1 VGPCNSMTI
10 QTRFTRLLTAALILA
25 GAGSAMAATR
35 TLTFTAPPTVQPG
48 AAVQVLVTASTDAAD
63 GEQIGFFHSE
73 YSTDGGKTW
82 VPVYAEKMGPAAT
95 RQIDF
100 KAGAE
105 GTRIIVRSH
114 IAFRGGK
121 AGDVDYNGA
130 PIVWSGSWDKWEAPP
145 AKYLTIS
152 VTAK

>member
-1 VGPCNSMTI
+1 
-10 QTRFTRLLTAALILA
+10 
-25 GAGSAMAATR
+25 MAVTR
-35 TLTFTAPPTVQPG
+35 TFTFTAPSTVKPG
-48 AAVQVLVTASTDAAD
+48 SPAQILVVASTDAAD

-82 VPVYAEKMGPAAT
+82 VPVYAENVGPAASRT
-95 RQIDF
+95 LEL

-105 GTRIIVRSH
+105 GTKIIVRSH

-121 AGDVDYNGA
+121 AGDVDYTGA
-130 PIVWSGSWDKWEAPP
+130 PIEWQGSWDKWQAPP
-145 AKYLTIS
+145 AKHLTIR

>member
-1 VGPCNSMTI
+1 MTI
-10 QTRFTRLLTAALILA
+10 RTHFTRLLVALIILA
-25 GAGSAMAATR
+25 GTGSAMAVTR
-35 TLTFTAPPTVQPG
+35 SHTITAPSTVKPG
-48 AAVQVLVTASTDAAD
+48 AAVQVLVAASTDAAD

-82 VPVYAEKMGPAAT
+82 MAVYAEKVGLAAT
-95 RQIDF
+95 RHLDF

-105 GTRIIVRSH
+105 GTKILVRSH

-121 AGDVDYNGA
+121 AGDVDHTGA
-130 PIVWSGSWDKWEAPP
+130 PIAWSESWDKWQAPP

>member
-1 VGPCNSMTI
+1 MGLCNSMTI
-10 QTRFTRLLTAALILA
+10 QTRLTRLLVVALILV
-25 GAGSAMAATR
+25 GAGSAMAVTR
-35 TLTFTAPPTVQPG
+35 THTLTAPSTVKPG
-48 AAVQVLVTASTDAAD
+48 AAVQVVVAASTDAVD

-82 VPVYAEKMGPAAT
+82 MPVYAEKVGPAAT
-95 RQIDF
+95 RTLEF

-105 GTRIIVRSH
+105 GAKIIVRSH

-121 AGDVDYNGA
+121 AGDVDYTGA
-130 PIVWSGSWDKWEAPP
+130 PIVWAGSWDKWQAPP
-145 AKYLTIS
+145 AKHHTIR

>member
-10 QTRFTRLLTAALILA
+10 QTRLTRLLVAALILV

-35 TLTFTAPPTVQPG
+35 THTLTAPATVKPG
-48 AAVQVLVTASTDAAD
+48 AAVQVLVAASTDADD

-82 VPVYAEKMGPAAT
+82 MPVYAEKVGSAAT
-95 RQIDF
+95 RPLDF

-105 GTRIIVRSH
+105 GTKILVRSH

-121 AGDVDYNGA
+121 AGDVDHTGA
-130 PIVWSGSWDKWEAPP
+130 PIAWGGSWDKWEAPP
-145 AKYLTIS
+145 AKYLTIR

>member
-1 VGPCNSMTI
+1 MTI
-10 QTRFTRLLTAALILA
+10 QTRFTRLLAALFILV
-25 GAGSAMAATR
+25 GAGSAVAVTR
-35 TLTFTAPPTVQPG
+35 TLTLTAPATVKPG
-48 AAVQVLVTASTDAAD
+48 AAVQVIVAAGTDAAD

-82 VPVYAEKMGPAAT
+82 MPVYAEKVGRSFT
-95 RQIDF
+95 QRIDF

-105 GTRIIVRSH
+105 ETKALVRSH

-121 AGDVDYNGA
+121 AGDVDYAGS
-130 PIVWSGSWDKWEAPP
+130 PIAWDGSWSKWEAPP
-145 AKYLTIS
+145 AKQIMID

>member
-1 VGPCNSMTI
+1 MTI
-10 QTRFTRLLTAALILA
+10 QTRFTRLLAALLILV
-25 GAGSAMAATR
+25 GSGSAVAATR
-35 TLTFTAPPTVQPG
+35 TLTLTGPSMVKPG
-48 AAVQVLVTASTDAAD
+48 AAVQVVVAASTDAAD

-82 VPVYAEKMGPAAT
+82 VPVYAEKVGPTAT
-95 RQIDF
+95 RILEL

-105 GTRIIVRSH
+105 GSKIIVRSH

-121 AGDVDYNGA
+121 AGDVDYTGA
-130 PIVWSGSWDKWEAPP
+130 PIAWEGSWDKWQAPP
-145 AKYLTIS
+145 AKHLTVR

>member
-1 VGPCNSMTI
+1 MTI
-10 QTRFTRLLTAALILA
+10 QTRFIRRLTAFFVLV

-35 TLTFTAPPTVQPG
+35 THTLTAPSTVKPG
-48 AAVQVLVTASTDAAD
+48 DMVQVLVAAGTDAAD

-82 VPVYAEKMGPAAT
+82 VPVYAEKVGTSAT
-95 RQIDF
+95 RPIDF

-114 IAFRGGK
+114 IAFRGGQ
-121 AGDVDYNGA
+121 AGDVDYAGA
-130 PIVWSGSWDKWEAPP
+130 PIAWQESWDKWQAPP
-145 AKYLTIS
+145 AKYLTIR